1 MAARSTSPSPPVDPA
16 RAELER
22 VLASAAFA
30 GAQAHQRLLRYL
42 VEQSLAGQ
50 GKMLKETVLGI
61 EVFMRPPG
69 SFDPRRDS
77 IVRVEAR
84 RLRERLRQHYA
95 EDDGAE
101 LTIVLPKGSYHP
113 QFVPR
118 PSDSARGL
126 AVELIERGHFFLRQ
140 GHEDGHRKAL
150 ERFEAAARS
159 APDHA
164 GAHSGVARAWLQ
176 LVGTNIEPPRPGIDH
191 ALAAV
196 HRALALQ
203 PAYADSLVLAATLTH
218 RYEFDWVAAR
228 ALFER
233 ALRAEP
239 ASAFVRHAHAF
250 SLMMRGEF
258 DAAEA
263 ELAIAR
269 QLDPLH
275 LSLRAHQA
283 LLHLYRRQ
291 WDAAEDVLQ
300 ALLDMSAHN
309 VLGMSLL
316 AAVALYRGDAAG
328 ALAQYRQ
335 VSECHPRLSIGAA
348 GEVQA
353 LAALG
358 EVRAAR
364 QRLQALQQ
372 AWAGHYFSPY
382 QQAMA
387 ELRLNEPAMALRLLE
402 RAVQERDPNAFCLT
416 VDPAFDGLHGTPR
429 FDALLHRVLGLRPDD
444 AAAPAAAAASTP

>member
-1 MAARSTSPSPPVDPA
+1 M
-16 RAELER
+16 RAELDR

-42 VEQSLAGQ
+42 VEQTLAGQ
-50 GKMLKETVLGI
+50 AQMLKETVLGI
-61 EVFMRPPG
+61 EVFMRPAG
-69 SFDPRRDS
+69 LFDPRRDS

-95 EDDGAE
+95 QSEGHGD
-101 LTIVLPKGSYHP
+101 LLIVLPKGSYRP
-113 QFVPR
+113 QFVAR
-118 PSDSARGL
+118 LSDGAERL
-126 AVELIERGHFFLRQ
+126 AAELIERGHFFLRQ

-150 ERFEAAARS
+150 ERFEAAART
-159 APDHA
+159 APEHA
-164 GAHSGVARAWLQ
+164 GAHRGVARAWGQ
-176 LVGTNIEPPRPGIDH
+176 LVATNIEPPRPGIDH

-196 HRALALQ
+196 HRALAMQ
-203 PAYADSLVLAATLTH
+203 PASAESLVLAAMLTH

-228 ALFER
+228 ALYER

-239 ASAFVRHAHAF
+239 DSAFVRHAHAF
-250 SLMMRGEF
+250 SLLMRGDY

-263 ELAIAR
+263 DLAIAR
-269 QLDPLH
+269 HLDPQH
-275 LSLRAHQA
+275 LGLRAHQA
-283 LLHLYRRQ
+283 LLHVYRRE

-335 VSECHPRLSIGAA
+335 VSQRHPTMSIGPA

-358 EVRAAR
+358 EVAAAR
-364 QRLQALQQ
+364 AGLLALQQ
-372 AWAGHYFSPY
+372 AWASRYFSPY

-387 ELRLNEPAMALRLLE
+387 ELRLNEPALALRLLE
-402 RAVQERDPNAFCLT
+402 RAVHEGDPNAICLV
-416 VDPAFDGLHGTPR
+416 VDPAFDTLHGTPR
-429 FDALLHRVLGLRPDD
+429 FDALKQRVLGLTPGGV
-444 AAAPAAAAASTP
+444 APPAAAAASTP